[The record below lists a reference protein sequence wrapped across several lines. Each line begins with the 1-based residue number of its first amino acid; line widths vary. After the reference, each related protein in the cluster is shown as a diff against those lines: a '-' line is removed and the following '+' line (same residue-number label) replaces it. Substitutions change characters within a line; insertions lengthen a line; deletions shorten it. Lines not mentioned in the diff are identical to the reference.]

1 MNSWINPNRIV
12 TAEPLPK
19 DLALLTFID
28 GRFAGL
34 HSPAQHERVTAYAR
48 QIAEKS
54 GRPVKVL
61 PVTLPETLNFLGS
74 SLEEFVSSAFEGE
87 QELRAWV
94 VQSLKAVVRDEND
107 RTVRQEAYDMLV
119 GMGEIEP

>member
-19 DLALLTFID
+19 DLALLTFVD
-28 GRFAGL
+28 GKFVAL

-54 GRPVKVL
+54 GLPVKVL
-61 PVTLPETLNFLGS
+61 PATLPEALSFMGR
-74 SLEEFVSSAFEGE
+74 SLEEFVAIAFGDE

-107 RTVRQEAYDMLV
+107 GTVRQEAYDMLV
-119 GMGEIEP
+119 GMGEWEP